1 MAQEQSKFAQRVMWI
16 MWPSFLMAGVIEMLV
31 FSMVDP
37 EDMHWF
43 GHQLE
48 FSRQGIYTVSFF
60 VFWLMT
66 SLSGAL
72 TTLLSLSPFE
82 VNRCP
87 LPEEGRPDGCP
98 KQGDC

>member
-1 MAQEQSKFAQRVMWI
+1 MLKQRLMWI
-16 MWPSFLMAGVIEMLV
+16 IWPSFLMAGVLEMLV

-43 GHQLE
+43 GHQLD

-72 TTLLSLSPFE
+72 TTLLSLSPQE
-82 VNRCP
+82 VNGDP
-87 LPEEGRPDGCP
+87 A
-98 KQGDC
+98 QGDS

>member
-1 MAQEQSKFAQRVMWI
+1 MTTYLICLGVATVGVILLMWI
-16 MWPSFLMAGVIEMLV
+16 IWPSFLMAGVLEMLV

-43 GHQLE
+43 GHQLD

-60 VFWLMT
+60 VFWLIT

-72 TTLLSLSPFE
+72 TTLLSLSPF
-82 VNRCP
+82 
-87 LPEEGRPDGCP
+87 
-98 KQGDC
+98 QSTI